1 MNVLYVPSTG
11 NQATLLHGDQMDT
24 APLGNLKALAARLK
38 AKGST
43 ILVVDAAIQATE
55 LPVGLLPQNIPPYLD
70 SRHGGFAVPAAQA
83 QPTLVQVIDGTLLA
97 SIRAAAKSA
106 GLRLT
111 HLVPFSAAAAHLAG
125 PEQSMI
131 IVHQTMATYELAILS
146 PADPPSSRSLSASE
160 RNTPAQVVKAAASR
174 IRSRNDDPRIVLV
187 SDEGKDL
194 EVDDDHLVL
203 SLRDVLQQATKPYSP
218 ADEQGEQVFPAVTVA
233 GMTRSLTA
241 RASLDKR
248 LFVALALAA
257 AINGGL
263 YVATTIVGGQ
273 AQALTTTRDSLTTQA
288 AEVDAL
294 QTANQKLVT
303 SNEQARTIIENKGPL
318 AQDLPLVVGRITEL
332 PATLSSLSGPNNAT
346 ADDTRAFGETVQ
358 RTYDLSATTTRVE
371 DLTRAYQERGLR
383 ADVRNIDCS
392 TPRCVVTFRAAPVPL
407 ATTSTTPTTTPTTGG
422 ATTPAPVTP

>member
-11 NQATLLHGDQMDT
+11 NQATLLHADQMDT
-24 APLGNLKALAARLK
+24 APLGNLKALATRLK
-38 AKGST
+38 AKGNT
-43 ILVVDAAIQATE
+43 ILVVDAAIQPTE
-55 LPVGLLPQNIPPYLD
+55 LPVGLPAQNILSYLD
-70 SRHGGFAVPAAQA
+70 SRHGGFVVPAAQA
-83 QPTLVQVIDGTLLA
+83 QPHLVQVVDGALVA

-111 HLVPFSAAAAHLAG
+111 HLVPFSTAAARLAG
-125 PEQSMI
+125 PAQSLI
-131 IVHQTMATYELAILS
+131 VVHQTMATYEVAILS
-146 PADPPSSRSLSASE
+146 PADPASSRSSSASE

-174 IRSRNDDPRIVLV
+174 IRNRNDDPRIVLV

-194 EVDDDHLVL
+194 EVEDDHLVL
-203 SLRDVLQQATKPYSP
+203 RLRDVLHQAAKAYSP
-218 ADEQGEQVFPAVTVA
+218 VDEEGEQAFPALTVA

-241 RASLDKR
+241 RAPLDKR
-248 LFVALALAA
+248 LFGALALAA
-257 AINGGL
+257 VINGGL

-273 AQALTTTRDSLTTQA
+273 VQALTSTRDSLTTQA

-294 QTANQKLVT
+294 QTANQKLAT
-303 SNEQARTIIENKGPL
+303 SNEQARTIVENKGPL

-346 ADDTRAFGETVQ
+346 ADDARAFGEAVQ

-407 ATTSTTPTTTPTTGG
+407 ATTSTTPTTPTTGG